1 MIVSVASRPGFDHET
16 LDVYG
21 VSLDFISFAHEVIA
35 AFPRGRS
42 SLANQLERASLSIT
56 LNTAEGSG
64 EPSPK
69 EKVRSYRMA
78 LRSGA
83 ECAAVLDVARRLDA
97 ITEGKTQ
104 MGKEWVNR
112 IAAMLLVLI
121 RRHEGR

>member
-1 MIVSVASRPGFDHET
+1 MPSSVASRPGFDHEK
-16 LDVYG
+16 LDVYV

-42 SLANQLERASLSIT
+42 SLADQLERASMSMT

-64 EPSPK
+64 EFSPK
-69 EKVRSYRMA
+69 ERVRFYRMA
-78 LRSGA
+78 LRSSA

-97 ITEGKTQ
+97 ISEGNAQ
-104 MGKEWVNR
+104 VGKELVNR
-112 IAAMLLVLI
+112 IAAMLLALI